1 MTEPVAAP
9 PRPKRDRVKREPV
22 RGYPGI
28 SKLHRAKGDV
38 YEVRWRAGGTGYSA
52 TFPGLKEAKAHLIA
66 QQHAVQRGEF
76 IRPAARRTT
85 FGELA
90 EQWLTSYPR
99 KPSTLRGYRHVLA
112 VWLKPWSSRPIA
124 SLSYRDAVAVFAAMR
139 EADRRG
145 QTMRNVFTVMK
156 GVFDHA
162 VRERCLSENPVAA
175 HRKYLLRVDEEPY
188 EANFLTADQVE
199 TLASALPHVYG
210 LVVRLAAWS
219 GLRAGE
225 LMGLSV
231 RNADPLRRSVRVAET
246 VRWAKGPAWH
256 ADTPKSARS
265 RRTVPEIPP
274 AIITDLQALAAAR
287 DLGPDDYL
295 FGEDG
300 APLNWERFY
309 RRHFRPAARA
319 TGVPDLR
326 GHELRHT
333 YASLMREHLD
343 LFELSRRMGHSTHRI
358 TADLYAHRYEEEN
371 VERPTASALRR
382 QRPALG
388 SPAR

>member
-1 MTEPVAAP
+1 
-9 PRPKRDRVKREPV
+9 V

-38 YEVRWRAGGTGYSA
+38 YEVRWRAVGTSYSA
-52 TFPGLKEAKAHLIA
+52 TFPNLKEAKAHLVG
-66 QQHAVQRGEF
+66 QQHAVQQGEF
-76 IRPAARRTT
+76 IPPAARRTT

-99 KPSTLRGYRHVLA
+99 KPATLRGYRVVLNG
-112 VWLKPWSSRPIA
+112 WLAPWSNRSIA
-124 SLSYRDAVAVFAAMR
+124 SLGYRDAVDLFAKMR
-139 EADRRG
+139 TANRRG
-145 QTMRNVFTVMK
+145 QTLRNVFTVMK

-162 VRERCLSENPVAA
+162 VRERCLGDNPVAA

-199 TLASALPHVYG
+199 ALASSLPHAEG

-225 LMGLSV
+225 LMGLRV
-231 RNADPLRRSVRVAET
+231 RNVDPLRRSVRVAET
-246 VRWAKGPAWH
+246 VRWARGPTWH

-274 AIITDLQALAAAR
+274 AIVTAVLDQATVHG
-287 DLGPDDYL
+287 LGPDDYL

-300 APLNWERFY
+300 EPLNWGTFY
-309 RRHFRPAARA
+309 RRHFRPAAA
-319 TGVPDLR
+319 SLGVPDLR

-358 TADLYAHRYEEEN
+358 TADLYAHLYEEEN
-371 VERPTASALRR
+371 AERADRIAAQEAAARARRSGTVTLLRAA
-382 QRPALG
+382 P
-388 SPAR
+388 